1 MAGVLLVEKYRN
13 NFGRIDYA
21 VILFYNIYKDTYEDP
36 GGHLTER
43 KTIQES
49 AAKELI
55 EESCNL
61 FRINPLYLTNHIYY
75 NGYYSF
81 LLYVQGPTDLYGG
94 NPIYS
99 EYYHHNRNFIHYQNA
114 PAEYKETDNMRR
126 FYISD
131 LINCGLLFNKGELI
145 CTDANGHIR
154 RISGRTKGILRSFI
168 AHGYI
173 GIINNRIAI
182 NFPPLTLGFNP
193 NYQSYK
199 KPFLNGT
206 RSYFI

>member
-61 FRINPLYLTNHIYY
+61 FRINPLYLKRIIKSDFFEIKKYFSKGYTILLNKNNLKNVWNHSYEYNDYIELYLPNIFIKLYKYNSDNNYVYFKYSNDIYE
-75 NGYYSF
+75 GYEFS
-81 LLYVQGPTDLYGG
+81 
-94 NPIYS
+94 N
-99 EYYHHNRNFIHYQNA
+99 EY
-114 PAEYKETDNMRR
+114 EYIMA
-126 FYISD
+126 SM
-131 LINCGLLFNKGELI
+131 
-145 CTDANGHIR
+145 IR
-154 RISGRTKGILRSFI
+154 
-168 AHGYI
+168 
-173 GIINNRIAI
+173 
-182 NFPPLTLGFNP
+182 
-193 NYQSYK
+193 
-199 KPFLNGT
+199 
-206 RSYFI
+206 